1 MSRIGRRSGSAL
13 LVTGCLVLTACGARV
28 SPYIASQ
35 GSAQVNTGGGSGPV
49 GPDTATNPTTFPTTG
64 TGTGPT
70 GSGTVP
76 TTGTGTGTAPATNP
90 TTGTS
95 GTGTQPTSLA
105 DLTVNNFSFNPQ
117 AEAAYCTGT
126 AGNTSSAPGVTP
138 TSITIGNVSGLTGT
152 VSGEFNPAVN
162 AVTAA
167 VEAVN
172 RYGGVCGRQIDL
184 KVQDDQQSSS
194 THTAEIEYLLPK
206 VLAFVGSTS
215 DGDNG
220 GITQMT
226 AAKVPDIGRAANAA
240 RSQVPNY
247 WSADGGSF
255 VIRGKE
261 AYLPPIT
268 AENLKHAGLLPKNV
282 AILAYSIPV
291 AADVAKQ
298 YGVLLQHSGVGLCYT
313 NYAVPA
319 APGAT
324 MGSIVAT
331 MKSKG
336 CDSVFTVMDNVGNAD
351 MLRDMQSQGYNP
363 KLKFTTQGVY
373 GPAQIESA
381 GESAAQGFVVFM
393 PSIPTTE
400 ANPTMQL
407 FSQELATYEPGTDTS
422 EFGIESWA
430 DAQMFIYALL
440 KAGRNPTRASL
451 TAALASIK
459 DWTTGGM
466 FGPYTPS
473 EHGTTK
479 CYDLVQVK
487 GNDWYPLYPKKGVA
501 CASGYVPVGPA

>member
-1 MSRIGRRSGSAL
+1 MSRKGRRSGAAL
-13 LVTGCLVLTACGARV
+13 LVIGCVLLTACGARV
-28 SPYIASQ
+28 DPYVATQ
-35 GSAQVNTGGGSGPV
+35 GAAQVNTGASQ
-49 GPDTATNPTTFPTTG
+49 
-64 TGTGPT
+64 PT
-70 GSGTVP
+70 GSGTITNP
-76 TTGTGTGTAPATNP
+76 TTLPTMGSGGTGTAPTTGT

-95 GTGTQPTSLA
+95 GGPSTAPTGGTGPQTSSLA
-105 DLTVNNFSFNPQ
+105 DLTVNNFNFDPQ
-117 AEAAYCTGT
+117 AEASYCTGT
-126 AGNTSSAPGVTP
+126 AGNKASAPGVTP

-167 VEAVN
+167 VSAVN
-172 RYGGVCGRQIDL
+172 RYGGICGRKLILQ
-184 KVQDDQQSSS
+184 VQDDQQSSS
-194 THTAEIEYLLPK
+194 THTAQIEYLIPK

-220 GITQMT
+220 GVTQMT

-255 VIRGKE
+255 VIHGNR
-261 AYLPPIT
+261 ALLPPIT
-268 AENLKHAGLLPKNV
+268 AENLKAAGLLPKSV

-291 AADVAKQ
+291 AADVARQ
-298 YGVLLQHSGVGLCYT
+298 YGVLLQHAGVHLCYT

-336 CDSVFTVMDNVGNAD
+336 CDSVFTVMDVVGNAD

-363 KLKFTTQGVY
+363 KTKFTTQGVY
-373 GPAQIESA
+373 GKDQIDAA
-381 GESAAQGFVVFM
+381 GQDASQGFIVFM

-407 FSQELATYEPGTDTS
+407 FLQELATYEPGTNTS

-430 DAQMFIYALL
+430 DTQMFIYALL

-459 DWTTGGM
+459 DWTTGGT

-487 GNDWYPLYPKKGVA
+487 GDDWYPLYPKSGVS
-501 CASGYVPVGPA
+501 CSKGYVDVGPA

>member
-1 MSRIGRRSGSAL
+1 MARRSAPIAGSLLVVSAL
-13 LVTGCLVLTACGARV
+13 LLSACGARV
-28 SPYIASQ
+28 DPYFGAS
-35 GSAQVNTGGGSGPV
+35 GNGNAQVSSGGQPVPGDTSAPVTEPTSVATGGTGAGGPQSGRGSQ
-49 GPDTATNPTTFPTTG
+49 
-64 TGTGPT
+64 
-70 GSGTVP
+70 
-76 TTGTGTGTAPATNP
+76 P

-95 GTGTQPTSLA
+95 SAPTSGSAPQASSLA
-105 DLTVNNFSFNPQ
+105 NLTVSNFNFDPR

-126 AGNTSSAPGVTP
+126 AGNKASAPGVTP

-152 VSGEFNPAVN
+152 VAGEFNPAVN

-167 VEAVN
+167 VSAVN
-172 RYGGVCGRQIDL
+172 HYGGICGRKLIL

-194 THTAEIEYLLPK
+194 THTAQIEYLIPK

-220 GITQMT
+220 GVTQMT
-226 AAKVPDIGRAANAA
+226 AAHVPDIGRAANAN

-255 VIRGKE
+255 IIRGKR
-261 AYLPPIT
+261 AFLPDIT
-268 AENLKHAGLLPKNV
+268 TRNLKAAGLLPKSV

-291 AADVAKQ
+291 ASDVGKQ
-298 YGVLLQHSGVGLCYT
+298 YGQLLQRAGVHICYA

-336 CDSVFTVMDNVGNAD
+336 CDSVFTVMDTVGNAD
-351 MLRDMQSQGYNP
+351 MLRDMKSQGYNP

-373 GPAQIESA
+373 GKDQIEAA
-381 GESAAQGFVVFM
+381 GEAAAQGFVVFM

-400 ANPTMQL
+400 PNATMRL
-407 FSQELATYEPGTDTS
+407 FLSELATYEPGTDTS

-430 DAQMFIYALL
+430 DTQMFIYALL

-451 TAALASIK
+451 TRALASIR

-473 EHGTTK
+473 THGTTG
-479 CYDLVQVK
+479 CYDLVVVK
-487 GNDWYPLYPKKGVA
+487 GNDWQKLYPKRGVP
-501 CASGYVPVGPA
+501 CTKNFVDVGPA

>member
-1 MSRIGRRSGSAL
+1 MRRSGSAVL
-13 LVTGCLVLTACGARV
+13 LVGYLLLSACGARV
-28 SPYIASQ
+28 APYVAAGSNGNAQVGTTASQ
-35 GSAQVNTGGGSGPV
+35 P
-49 GPDTATNPTTFPTTG
+49 ATVDTTG
-64 TGTGPT
+64 PIAVPSSVATSGGT
-70 GSGTVP
+70 SG
-76 TTGTGTGTAPATNP
+76 GARHGGAPATA
-90 TTGTS
+90 TS
-95 GTGTQPTSLA
+95 TAAAGGSAPQSSLA
-105 DLTVNNFSFNPQ
+105 NLSVQNFSFDPQ
-117 AEAAYCTGT
+117 TEAGYCTGT
-126 AGNTSSAPGVTP
+126 AGNKSSAPGVTP

-167 VEAVN
+167 VQAVN
-172 RYGGVCGRQIDL
+172 HYGGICGRQLIL
-184 KVQDDQQSSS
+184 KVEDDQQSSS
-194 THTAEIEYLLPK
+194 THTAEIEYLIPK

-220 GITQMT
+220 GVTQMT
-226 AAKVPDIGRAANAA
+226 AAHVPDIGRAANAS

-255 VIRGKE
+255 IIRGKR
-261 AYLPPIT
+261 AYLPDIT
-268 AENLKHAGLLPKNV
+268 TDNLKAAGLLPKSV

-291 AADVAKQ
+291 ASDVGKQ
-298 YGVLLQHSGVGLCYT
+298 YGQLLQRAGVHICYA

-336 CDSVFTVMDNVGNAD
+336 CGSVFTVMDVVGNAD

-363 KLKFTTQGVY
+363 PLKFTTQGVY
-373 GPAQIESA
+373 SKDQITAA

-400 ANPTMQL
+400 SNPTMRL
-407 FSQELATYEPGTDTS
+407 FLSELARYEPGTDTS

-430 DAQMFIYALL
+430 DTQMFIYALL

-451 TAALASIK
+451 TAALASIRN
-459 DWTTGGM
+459 WTTGGI
-466 FGPYTPS
+466 FGPYTPNT
-473 EHGTTK
+473 HGTTG
-479 CYDLVQVK
+479 CYDLVKVR
-487 GNDWYPLYPKKGVA
+487 GNNWYPLYPKSGVP
-501 CASGYVPVGPA
+501 CTSKIVDVGPA